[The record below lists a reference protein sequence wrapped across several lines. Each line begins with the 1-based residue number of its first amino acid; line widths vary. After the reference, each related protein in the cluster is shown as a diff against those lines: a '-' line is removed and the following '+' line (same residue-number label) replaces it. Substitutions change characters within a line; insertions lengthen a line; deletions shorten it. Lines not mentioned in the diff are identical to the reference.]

1 MASLLWDEDWSG
13 TVAITY
19 EPQAAR
25 EEGYSEEQ
33 WRHDIAIRT
42 LDVLSKVPG
51 TIESILVPNT
61 EYGLQLKEAYDEGD
75 YDFADNF
82 YLVSQESPEK
92 TNVVSERKKEQLNLD
107 EDTINGAQQ
116 MDKAL

>member
-1 MASLLWDEDWSG
+1 MSSLLWDENWSG

-19 EPQAAR
+19 EPKVALDK
-25 EEGYSEEQ
+25 GYSEEQ

-42 LDVLSKVPG
+42 LDVLNNVPG

-75 YDFADNF
+75 YDFTDTF
-82 YLVSQESPEK
+82 YIVSQETSEK
-92 TNVVSERKKEQLNLD
+92 TNAVSNKKKEQLKIQESVVD
-107 EDTINGAQQ
+107 GA
-116 MDKAL
+116 